1 MKEANENKVEI
12 TDFSF
17 DIVEKA
23 VKLCYHRKLV
33 SDFTTEECF
42 SLLKFA
48 DKYNMESI
56 QENLEAYLG
65 ERITVSNVCEM
76 CNGAIAENLLKLQ
89 NYCMDFVLI
98 CLSKKE
104 LVPNM
109 ELLEKDFFI
118 AAITNLSC
126 QKSQSL

>member
-1 MKEANENKVEI
+1 M
-12 TDFSF
+12 
-17 DIVEKA
+17 
-23 VKLCYHRKLV
+23 
-33 SDFTTEECF
+33 
-42 SLLKFA
+42 
-48 DKYNMESI
+48 
-56 QENLEAYLG
+56 EAYLG

-76 CNGAIAENLLKLQ
+76 CNGAIAGNLLKLQ

-126 QKSQSL
+126 RKSQSL